1 MYVTLPWAMLIAYM
15 TLAILLAGHI
25 SAWPWL
31 GLFLGVSYRSF
42 TGFYSGQRRDDAHAE
57 AQGPHRRRRRHAARP
72 RPTPYPTHSD

>member
-1 MYVTLPWAMLIAYM
+1 MQVTLPWAILIAYM

-42 TGFYSGQRRDDAHAE
+42 TGFYSGRRDAAHE
-57 AQGPHRRRRRHAARP
+57 SFQGPHRHRRP
-72 RPTPYPTHSD
+72 RSTSAATNPPATAEK

>member
-1 MYVTLPWAMLIAYM
+1 MQVTLPWAILIAYM

-42 TGFYSGQRRDDAHAE
+42 TGFYSGRRDAAHE
-57 AQGPHRRRRRHAARP
+57 SFQGPHRRRRP
-72 RPTPYPTHSD
+72 RSSSAPISPSASADK